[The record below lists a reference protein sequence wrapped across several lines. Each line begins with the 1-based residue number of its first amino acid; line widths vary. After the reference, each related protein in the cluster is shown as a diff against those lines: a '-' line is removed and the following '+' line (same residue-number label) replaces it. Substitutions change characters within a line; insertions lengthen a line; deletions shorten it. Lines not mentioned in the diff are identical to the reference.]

1 MQESRLL
8 STLAVA
14 SAADVAR
21 AGFDGMM
28 AGQAIVVP
36 GLVNKLGVQAVRVT
50 PRAIVRRLIRSIN
63 DKR

>member
-14 SAADVAR
+14 SAAEVAR

-36 GLVNKLGVQAVRVT
+36 GVVNRIGVQAIRVT
-50 PRAIVRRLIRSIN
+50 PRAIVRRMIRSIN

>member
-8 STLAVA
+8 SALRVA
-14 SAADVAR
+14 PAAEVAR
-21 AGFDGMM
+21 AGFAGMM

-36 GLVNKLGVQAVRVT
+36 GLVNKVGVQAVRVT
-50 PRAIVRRLIRSIN
+50 PRAIVRRLIRSMN